1 MANRANLS
9 GPGYAGCRATGV
21 KLLRL
26 HPVIAL
32 CLILGGVSACYW
44 GVLKNG
50 YVWDDRISFLDYPQL
65 MSFEGLKNALLNPS
79 LFFPANYYRPLTTIQ
94 LFMELRIA
102 EREPWLLHA
111 VSLLIHLANTALV
124 FLLWR
129 RLVGRFGGVSG
140 NSETHPAVPW
150 FAAAIY
156 GFHPA
161 L

>member
-9 GPGYAGCRATGV
+9 GPGYAGCTATGV

-32 CLILGGVSACYW
+32 CLILAGVSACYW

-50 YVWDDRISFLDYPQL
+50 YVWDDRISFLDYP
-65 MSFEGLKNALLNPS
+65 
-79 LFFPANYYRPLTTIQ
+79 
-94 LFMELRIA
+94 LFMDPRIA

-124 FLLWR
+124 FLLGR
-129 RLVGRFGGVSG
+129 RLVVRFG
-140 NSETHPAVPW
+140 
-150 FAAAIY
+150 
-156 GFHPA
+156 A
-161 L
+161 LTGDGE